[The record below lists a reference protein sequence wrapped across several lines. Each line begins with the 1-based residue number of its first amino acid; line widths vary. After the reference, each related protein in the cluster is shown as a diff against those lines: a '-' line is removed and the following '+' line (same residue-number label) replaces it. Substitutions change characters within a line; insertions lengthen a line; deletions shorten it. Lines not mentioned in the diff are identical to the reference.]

1 MWTRILIW
9 TLGMG
14 TVLLLVWSWFTRID
28 ETVSMDGAIETAS
41 PEAKVTS
48 ANEGQIEAVLIHPDQ
63 VVRKGDLLF
72 RLSTQDVDVTIS
84 GLKAK
89 LLELEQQRQVER
101 NLYGARVGQLE
112 IQAKLHRT
120 VLERLTQLASTGAAQ
135 EVQVIERQ
143 STLQETLNAMEVAKK
158 ELAKA
163 DNILLI
169 QQLETNN
176 AIRELLGKRSEN
188 RVLAPVSG
196 TVHTMRFNAAGER
209 VSAGDEMAT
218 IVPRLQLLAAV
229 SVPSRVS
236 APVKKGNSA
245 KLSVDAFPS
254 NDFGEL
260 SGTIVSISPNTSI
273 SQEVG
278 KDSNYRAMIA
288 IDRALVSSRFPIDQL
303 RPGMGVKAKVK
314 LRERAVIT
322 LVFDFLD
329 KAIAPLTQRQ

>member
-1 MWTRILIW
+1 M
-9 TLGMG
+9 
-14 TVLLLVWSWFTRID
+14 
-28 ETVSMDGAIETAS
+28 
-41 PEAKVTS
+41 
-48 ANEGQIEAVLIHPDQ
+48 
-63 VVRKGDLLF
+63 
-72 RLSTQDVDVTIS
+72 
-84 GLKAK
+84 
-89 LLELEQQRQVER
+89 ELEQQRQVER
-101 NLYGARVGQLE
+101 NLYGSRVGQLE

-169 QQLETNN
+169 QELETNN

-209 VSAGDEMAT
+209 VNAGDEMAT

-236 APVKKGNSA
+236 APVQKGNSA

-260 SGTIVSISPNTSI
+260 GGKIVSISPNTSS
-273 SQEVG
+273 SQEAG

-288 IDRALVSSRFPIDQL
+288 IDRSLVPSRFPIDQL